1 MFFST
6 KRPAGFYNAAR
17 LSGPGGAQPRF
28 GLRVLIRRILKK
40 SAVSN
45 NGSPS
50 IQVLQ
55 AEGKGA
61 LSACGDAWEQ
71 SEKTMTFRQALG
83 LGRPL
88 LLDGAMGTMLQASG
102 MPAGATPEEFCMEN
116 SDTLRGIHKAYLDAG
131 VDLLTSCTFGGNIYK
146 LPKSLDVFSFNRRMV
161 EIAREAA
168 AQAGRPVFVAGNVG
182 PTGHFAKPLG
192 PVEPRDLI
200 AAFATQIRGLAAGGA
215 DLIFIETQFD
225 LAEARAA
232 VAAVRQECDLP
243 VMVSMTFEQGVSL
256 TGSTPAI
263 FAETMQNMG
272 VDVVGTNC
280 SLGPDQMLPVVEELL
295 GVCECPVMAEPN
307 AGLPELRGA
316 ATVFPLGPE
325 DFAQKTAA
333 FAHLGARVLGGC
345 CGTTPA
351 HLAALAQA
359 LRGLESVN
367 PPSVTRRGICLTNRS
382 QMVRIA
388 VGQPLTIIGERINP
402 TGKKALTQELQAGV
416 FDVAMQLADAQ
427 VDAGAAVLDVNVGAP
442 LVDETQLLPE
452 LVQRLVGR
460 LPLPLSIDSSNAQAI
475 ANALPYCPGS
485 FLVNSISG
493 EAGRMES
500 LGPLCR
506 DFGAPFIL
514 LPLQGAHLPEKSAE
528 RIRTVES
535 LIEKAEGM
543 GISRR
548 LMMVDILALAVSSS
562 ADSALQCLEM
572 TRWCAANGLPTTLG
586 LSNLSFGLPAREL
599 LNATFLSLAAG
610 AGLTSCIA
618 NPSAQRLSE
627 AADALKV
634 LCNHDAHASSFIA
647 SYSAWKPGEGS
658 VQVRQGG
665 GAAAKTLA
673 EAVLNGDKENV
684 LPLLDAELEAGADPF
699 TLVQET
705 LIPAITEVGARYE
718 RREYFLP
725 QLIRA
730 AETMQT
736 AFAHLKPLL
745 EANRGP
751 ETRPVVVMAT
761 VEGDIH
767 DIGKN
772 IVSLLLGNHGFDVV
786 DAGKDVPAETI
797 VACALE
803 HNARIIGLSAL
814 MTTTMVRME
823 DTINIV
829 RERDLPIKVMVGG
842 AAVTQAFA
850 DAIGADAYCADAV
863 GAVKAAKQFV

>member
-1 MFFST
+1 MLFCQ
-6 KRPAGFYNAAR
+6 R
-17 LSGPGGAQPRF
+17 
-28 GLRVLIRRILKK
+28 
-40 SAVSN
+40 
-45 NGSPS
+45 
-50 IQVLQ
+50 QV
-55 AEGKGA
+55 
-61 LSACGDAWEQ
+61 CWEH
-71 SEKTMTFRQALG
+71 SEIKMTFRQALG

-116 SDTLRGIHKAYLDAG
+116 PDTLRGIHKAYLDAG

-161 EIAREAA
+161 EIAKEAA

-200 AAFATQIRGLAAGGA
+200 AAFALQIRGLVAGGA
-215 DLIFIETQFD
+215 DLIFIATQFD

-232 VAAVRQECDLP
+232 VAAARQECDLP
-243 VMVSMTFEQGVSL
+243 IMVSMTFEQGVSL
-256 TGSTPAI
+256 TGSTPTI

-280 SLGPDQMLPVVEELL
+280 SLGPDQMLPVVQELL
-295 GVCECPVMAEPN
+295 NACECPVMAEPN
-307 AGLPELRGA
+307 AGLPELRDNV
-316 ATVFPLGPE
+316 TVFPLGPE
-325 DFAQKTAA
+325 DFAQKTAP
-333 FAHLGARVLGGC
+333 FAHMGARVLGGC

-359 LRGLESVN
+359 LRGVEN
-367 PPSVTRRGICLTNRS
+367 ITPPRVSRRGICLTNRS

-388 VGQPLTIIGERINP
+388 VGEPLTIIGERINP
-402 TGKKALTQELQAGV
+402 TGKKALTQELQAGL

-460 LPLPLSIDSSNAQAI
+460 LPMPLSLDSSNATAI

-493 EAGRMES
+493 EAGRMEQ

-514 LPLQGAHLPEKSAE
+514 LPLQGAHLPEKAAE

-535 LIEKAEGM
+535 LIEKAEAM

-618 NPSAQRLSE
+618 NPSAQRLRE

-647 SYSAWKPGEGS
+647 SYSGWKPGEGS

-665 GAAAKTLA
+665 SAAAKTLA
-673 EAVLNGDKENV
+673 EAVLSGDKENV
-684 LPLLDAELEAGADPF
+684 LPLLEAELEKGADPF
-699 TLVQET
+699 SLVQEK

-745 EANRGP
+745 EASRGA
-751 ETRPVVVMAT
+751 EERPVVVMAT

-786 DAGKDVPAETI
+786 DAGKDVPAEAI
-797 VACALE
+797 VACALK
-803 HNARIIGLSAL
+803 HNARIVGLSAL

-823 DTINIV
+823 DTIKIV
-829 RERDLPIKVMVGG
+829 RERGLPIKVLVGG

>member
-1 MFFST
+1 M
-6 KRPAGFYNAAR
+6 
-17 LSGPGGAQPRF
+17 LF
-28 GLRVLIRRILKK
+28 GQR
-40 SAVSN
+40 
-45 NGSPS
+45 
-50 IQVLQ
+50 QV
-55 AEGKGA
+55 
-61 LSACGDAWEQ
+61 CWEH
-71 SEKTMTFRQALG
+71 SEITMTFRQALG

-116 SDTLRGIHKAYLDAG
+116 SDTLRSIHKAYLDAG

-146 LPKSLDVFSFNRRMV
+146 LPRSLDVFSFNRRMV
-161 EIAREAA
+161 EIAKEAA

-200 AAFATQIRGLAAGGA
+200 AAFALQIRGLVAGGA

-232 VAAVRQECDLP
+232 VAAARQECDLP

-256 TGSTPAI
+256 TGSTPTI

-280 SLGPDQMLPVVEELL
+280 SLGPDQMLPVVQELL
-295 GVCECPVMAEPN
+295 NACACPVMAEPN
-307 AGLPELRGA
+307 AGLPELRDNV
-316 ATVFPLGPE
+316 TVFPLGPE
-325 DFAQKTAA
+325 DFAQKTAP
-333 FAHLGARVLGGC
+333 FAHMGARVLGGC

-359 LRGLESVN
+359 VRGVEN
-367 PPSVTRRGICLTNRS
+367 ITPPPVTRRGICLTNRS

-388 VGQPLTIIGERINP
+388 VGEPLTIIGERINP
-402 TGKKALTQELQAGV
+402 TGKKALTQELQAGL

-427 VDAGAAVLDVNVGAP
+427 VDAGATVLDVNVGAP

-460 LPLPLSIDSSNAQAI
+460 LPMPLSIDSSNATAI

-493 EAGRMES
+493 EAGRMEQ

-514 LPLQGAHLPEKSAE
+514 LPLQGAHLPEKAAE

-618 NPSAQRLSE
+618 NPSAQRLRE

-647 SYSAWKPGEGS
+647 SYSGWKPGEGS

-673 EAVLNGDKENV
+673 DAVLNGDKENV
-684 LPLLDAELEAGADPF
+684 LPLLEAELEKGADPF
-699 TLVQET
+699 SLVQEK

-745 EANRGP
+745 EASRGA
-751 ETRPVVVMAT
+751 EERPVVVMAT

-786 DAGKDVPAETI
+786 DAGKDVPAEAI
-797 VACALE
+797 VACALK

-823 DTINIV
+823 DTIKIV
-829 RERDLPIKVMVGG
+829 RQRGLPIKVLVGG

>member
-1 MFFST
+1 
-6 KRPAGFYNAAR
+6 
-17 LSGPGGAQPRF
+17 
-28 GLRVLIRRILKK
+28 
-40 SAVSN
+40 
-45 NGSPS
+45 
-50 IQVLQ
+50 
-55 AEGKGA
+55 
-61 LSACGDAWEQ
+61 
-71 SEKTMTFRQALG
+71 
-83 LGRPL
+83 
-88 LLDGAMGTMLQASG
+88 MGTMLQASG
-102 MPAGATPEEFCMEN
+102 MPAGATPEEFCMAN
-116 SDTLRGIHKAYLDAG
+116 PDTLRGIHKAYLDAG

-161 EIAREAA
+161 EIAKEAA

-200 AAFATQIRGLAAGGA
+200 AAFANQIRGLVAGGA

-232 VAAVRQECDLP
+232 VAAARQECDLP

-280 SLGPDQMLPVVEELL
+280 SLGPDQMLPVVQELL

-307 AGLPELRGA
+307 AGLPELRGNE
-316 ATVFPLGPE
+316 TVFPLGPE
-325 DFAQKTAA
+325 DFAQKTAP
-333 FAHLGARVLGGC
+333 FAHLGARILGGC
-345 CGTTPA
+345 CGTTPT

-359 LRGLESVN
+359 LRGMD
-367 PPSVTRRGICLTNRS
+367 SVTPPPVSRKGICLTNRS

-402 TGKKALTQELQAGV
+402 TGKKALTQELQAGA

-427 VDAGAAVLDVNVGAP
+427 VDAGATVLDVNVGAP

-460 LPLPLSIDSSNAQAI
+460 LPLPLSIDSSNADAI

-493 EAGRMES
+493 ETGRMEA

-514 LPLQGAHLPEKSAE
+514 LPLQGAHLPEKAAE
-528 RIRTVES
+528 RISTVES

-572 TRWCAANGLPTTLG
+572 TRWCTANGLPTTLG

-599 LNATFLSLAAG
+599 LNSTFLSLAAG

-618 NPSAQRLSE
+618 NPSAQRLRE

-634 LCNHDAHASSFIA
+634 LCNHDAHTSSFIA
-647 SYSAWKPGEGS
+647 SYSGWKPGEGS
-658 VQVRQGG
+658 IQVRQGA

-684 LPLLDAELEAGADPF
+684 LTLLTAELDAGADPF

-736 AFAHLKPLL
+736 AFAQLKPLL
-745 EANRGP
+745 EAGRGA
-751 ETRPVVVMAT
+751 EVRPVVVMAT

-786 DAGKDVPAETI
+786 DAGKDVPAEAI
-797 VACALE
+797 VACALK
-803 HNARIIGLSAL
+803 HNARIVGLSAL

-823 DTINIV
+823 DTIKIV
-829 RERDLPIKVMVGG
+829 RQRGLPIKVMVGG

>member
-1 MFFST
+1 MH
-6 KRPAGFYNAAR
+6 
-17 LSGPGGAQPRF
+17 F
-28 GLRVLIRRILKK
+28 GLRRL
-40 SAVSN
+40 
-45 NGSPS
+45 
-50 IQVLQ
+50 
-55 AEGKGA
+55 
-61 LSACGDAWEQ
+61 CWEQ
-71 SEKTMTFRQALG
+71 SETTMTFRQALG

-102 MPAGATPEEFCMEN
+102 MPAGATPEEFCMAN
-116 SDTLRGIHKAYLDAG
+116 PDTLRGIHKAYLDAG

-161 EIAREAA
+161 EIAKEAA

-200 AAFATQIRGLAAGGA
+200 AAFANQIRGLVAGGA

-225 LAEARAA
+225 LAEVRAA
-232 VAAVRQECDLP
+232 VAAARQECDLP

-280 SLGPDQMLPVVEELL
+280 SLGPDQMLPVVQELL

-307 AGLPELRGA
+307 AGLPELRGNE
-316 ATVFPLGPE
+316 TVFPLGPE
-325 DFAQKTAA
+325 DFAQKTAP
-333 FAHLGARVLGGC
+333 FAHLGARILGGC

-359 LRGLESVN
+359 LRGMD
-367 PPSVTRRGICLTNRS
+367 SVTPPPVSRKGICLTNRS

-402 TGKKALTQELQAGV
+402 TGKKALTQELQAGA

-427 VDAGAAVLDVNVGAP
+427 VDAGATVLDVNVGAP

-460 LPLPLSIDSSNAQAI
+460 LPLPLSIDSSNAIAI
-475 ANALPYCPGS
+475 ATALPYCPGS

-493 EAGRMES
+493 EAGRMEA

-514 LPLQGAHLPEKSAE
+514 LPLQGAHLPEKAAE
-528 RIRTVES
+528 RISTVES

-599 LNATFLSLAAG
+599 LNSTFLSLAAG

-618 NPSAQRLSE
+618 NPSAQRLRE

-647 SYSAWKPGEGS
+647 SYSGWKPGEGS

-684 LPLLDAELEAGADPF
+684 LPLLTTELDAGADPF

-725 QLIRA
+725 QLIRS

-745 EANRGP
+745 EAGRGP

-786 DAGKDVPAETI
+786 DAGKDVPAEAI
-797 VACALE
+797 VACALK

-823 DTINIV
+823 DTIKIV
-829 RERDLPIKVMVGG
+829 RERALPIKVLVGG

>member
-1 MFFST
+1 
-6 KRPAGFYNAAR
+6 
-17 LSGPGGAQPRF
+17 
-28 GLRVLIRRILKK
+28 
-40 SAVSN
+40 
-45 NGSPS
+45 
-50 IQVLQ
+50 
-55 AEGKGA
+55 
-61 LSACGDAWEQ
+61 
-71 SEKTMTFRQALG
+71 
-83 LGRPL
+83 
-88 LLDGAMGTMLQASG
+88 MGTMLQASG
-102 MPAGATPEEFCMEN
+102 MPAGATPEEFCMAN
-116 SDTLRGIHKAYLDAG
+116 PDTLRGIHKAYLDAG

-161 EIAREAA
+161 EIAKEAA

-200 AAFATQIRGLAAGGA
+200 AAFANQIRGLVAGGA

-232 VAAVRQECDLP
+232 VAAARQECDLP

-280 SLGPDQMLPVVEELL
+280 SLGPDQMLPVVQELL

-307 AGLPELRGA
+307 AGLPELRGNE
-316 ATVFPLGPE
+316 TVFPLGPE
-325 DFAQKTAA
+325 DFAQKTAP
-333 FAHLGARVLGGC
+333 FAHLGARILGGC

-359 LRGLESVN
+359 LRGMD
-367 PPSVTRRGICLTNRS
+367 SVTPPPVSRKGICLTNRS

-402 TGKKALTQELQAGV
+402 TGKKALTQELQAGA

-427 VDAGAAVLDVNVGAP
+427 VDAGATVLDVNVGAP

-460 LPLPLSIDSSNAQAI
+460 LPLPLSIDSSNAIAI

-493 EAGRMES
+493 EAGRMEA

-514 LPLQGAHLPEKSAE
+514 LPLQGAHLPEKAAE
-528 RIRTVES
+528 RISTVES

-599 LNATFLSLAAG
+599 LNSTFLSLAAG

-618 NPSAQRLSE
+618 NPSAQRLRE

-647 SYSAWKPGEGS
+647 SYSGWKPGEGS

-673 EAVLNGDKENV
+673 EVVLNGDKENV
-684 LPLLDAELEAGADPF
+684 LPLLTTELDAGADPF

-745 EANRGP
+745 EAGRGP

-786 DAGKDVPAETI
+786 DAGKDVPAEAI
-797 VACALE
+797 VACALK

-823 DTINIV
+823 DTIKIV
-829 RERDLPIKVMVGG
+829 RERALPIKVLVGG

>member
-1 MFFST
+1 MLFCQRQVCWDHSET
-6 KRPAGFYNAAR
+6 K
-17 LSGPGGAQPRF
+17 
-28 GLRVLIRRILKK
+28 
-40 SAVSN
+40 
-45 NGSPS
+45 
-50 IQVLQ
+50 
-55 AEGKGA
+55 
-61 LSACGDAWEQ
+61 
-71 SEKTMTFRQALG
+71 MTFRQALG

-116 SDTLRGIHKAYLDAG
+116 PDTLRGIHKAYLDAG

-192 PVEPRDLI
+192 PVEPRHLI
-200 AAFATQIRGLAAGGA
+200 AAFALQIRGLVAGGA

-232 VAAVRQECDLP
+232 VVAARQECDLP

-280 SLGPDQMLPVVEELL
+280 SLGPDLMLPVVQELL
-295 GVCECPVMAEPN
+295 NACECPVMAEPN
-307 AGLPELRGA
+307 AGLPELRDNV
-316 ATVFPLGPE
+316 TVFPLGPE
-325 DFAQKTAA
+325 DFAQKTAP
-333 FAHLGARVLGGC
+333 FAHMGARVLGGC

-359 LRGLESVN
+359 VRGVEN
-367 PPSVTRRGICLTNRS
+367 ITPPSVTRRGICLTNRS

-388 VGQPLTIIGERINP
+388 VGEPLTIIGERINP
-402 TGKKALTQELQAGV
+402 TGKKALTQELQAGL

-427 VDAGAAVLDVNVGAP
+427 VDAGATILDVNVGAP

-460 LPLPLSIDSSNAQAI
+460 LPMPLSIDSSNATAI

-493 EAGRMES
+493 EAGRMEQ

-514 LPLQGAHLPEKSAE
+514 LPLQGAHLPEKAAE
-528 RIRTVES
+528 RISTVES
-535 LIEKAEGM
+535 LIEKAEAM

-618 NPSAQRLSE
+618 NPSAQRLRE

-647 SYSAWKPGEGS
+647 SYSGWKPGEGS

-684 LPLLDAELEAGADPF
+684 LPLLDAELEKGADPF
-699 TLVQET
+699 ALVQEK

-745 EANRGP
+745 EASRGA
-751 ETRPVVVMAT
+751 EERPVVVMAT

-786 DAGKDVPAETI
+786 DAGKDVPAEAI
-797 VACALE
+797 VACALK

-829 RERDLPIKVMVGG
+829 RDRGLPIKVLVGG

>member
-1 MFFST
+1 
-6 KRPAGFYNAAR
+6 
-17 LSGPGGAQPRF
+17 
-28 GLRVLIRRILKK
+28 
-40 SAVSN
+40 
-45 NGSPS
+45 
-50 IQVLQ
+50 
-55 AEGKGA
+55 
-61 LSACGDAWEQ
+61 
-71 SEKTMTFRQALG
+71 MTFRQALG

-102 MPAGATPEEFCMEN
+102 MPAGASPEEFCMEN
-116 SDTLRGIHKAYLDAG
+116 PDTLRGIHKAYLDAG
-131 VDLLTSCTFGGNIYK
+131 VDLLTSCTFGGNAYK
-146 LPKSLDVFSFNRRMV
+146 LSKKLDVFSFNRRMV
-161 EIAREAA
+161 EIAKEAA

-200 AAFATQIRGLAAGGA
+200 AAFATQIKGLAAGGA

-232 VAAVRQECDLP
+232 VAAARQVCDLP
-243 VMVSMTFEQGVSL
+243 VMTSMTFEQGVSL

-280 SLGPDQMLPVVEELL
+280 SLGPEQMRPVVEELL
-295 GVCECPVMAEPN
+295 GVCACPVMAEPN
-307 AGLPELRGA
+307 AGLPELHGNV
-316 ATVFPLGPE
+316 TVFPLGPQE
-325 DFAQKTAA
+325 FAEKTAP

-345 CGTTPA
+345 CGTTPT

-359 LRGLESVN
+359 LRGMESVT
-367 PPSVTRRGICLTNRS
+367 PPSVTRSGICLTNRS
-382 QMVRIA
+382 QMVRVA
-388 VGQPLTIIGERINP
+388 AGQPLTIIGERINP
-402 TGKKALTQELQAGV
+402 TGKKALTAELQQGR
-416 FDVAMQLADAQ
+416 FDVALQLADAQ
-427 VDAGAAVLDVNVGAP
+427 VDAGATVLDVNVGAP

-460 LPLPLSIDSSNAQAI
+460 LTLPLSLDSSNASAI
-475 ANALPYCPGS
+475 AEALPYCPGS

-493 EAGRMES
+493 EAGRMEQ

-514 LPLQGAHLPEKSAE
+514 LPLQGAQLPEKTAD

-535 LIEKAEGM
+535 LLEKAEGL
-543 GISRR
+543 GIPRR

-572 TRWCAANGLPTTLG
+572 TRWCASQGLPTTLG

-618 NPSAQRLSE
+618 NPSAQRLRE

-647 SYSAWKPGEGS
+647 SYSGWKPGEGS
-658 VQVRQGG
+658 VRVRQGG
-665 GAAAKTLA
+665 GAAATTVA

-699 TLVQET
+699 ALVQET

-736 AFAHLKPLL
+736 AFAHLKPRL
-745 EANRGP
+745 EAGRGA
-751 ETRPVVVMAT
+751 EKRPVVVMAT

-772 IVSLLLGNHGFDVV
+772 IVSLLLGNHGFEVV
-786 DAGKDVPAETI
+786 DAGKDVPAEAI

-803 HNARIIGLSAL
+803 HNARIVGLSAL

-823 DTINIV
+823 DTIRIV
-829 RERDLPIKVMVGG
+829 RDRNLPIKVMVGG

-863 GAVKAAKQFV
+863 GAVKAAKRFV

>member
-1 MFFST
+1 
-6 KRPAGFYNAAR
+6 
-17 LSGPGGAQPRF
+17 
-28 GLRVLIRRILKK
+28 
-40 SAVSN
+40 
-45 NGSPS
+45 
-50 IQVLQ
+50 
-55 AEGKGA
+55 
-61 LSACGDAWEQ
+61 
-71 SEKTMTFRQALG
+71 
-83 LGRPL
+83 
-88 LLDGAMGTMLQASG
+88 MGTMLQASG
-102 MPAGATPEEFCMEN
+102 MPAGATPEEFCMAN
-116 SDTLRGIHKAYLDAG
+116 PDTLRGIHKAYLDAG

-161 EIAREAA
+161 EIAKEAA

-200 AAFATQIRGLAAGGA
+200 AAFANQIRGLVAGGA

-232 VAAVRQECDLP
+232 VAAARQECDLP

-280 SLGPDQMLPVVEELL
+280 SLGPDQMLPVVQELL

-307 AGLPELRGA
+307 AGLPELRGNE
-316 ATVFPLGPE
+316 TVFPLGPE
-325 DFAQKTAA
+325 DFAQKTAP
-333 FAHLGARVLGGC
+333 FAHLGARILGGC

-359 LRGLESVN
+359 LRGMD
-367 PPSVTRRGICLTNRS
+367 SVTPPPVSRKGICLTNRS

-402 TGKKALTQELQAGV
+402 TGKKALTQELQAGA

-427 VDAGAAVLDVNVGAP
+427 VDAGATVLDVNVGAP

-460 LPLPLSIDSSNAQAI
+460 LPLPLSIDSSNAIAI

-493 EAGRMES
+493 EAGRMEA

-514 LPLQGAHLPEKSAE
+514 LPLQGAHLPEKAAE
-528 RIRTVES
+528 RISTVES

-599 LNATFLSLAAG
+599 LNSTFLSLAAG

-618 NPSAQRLSE
+618 NPSAQRLRE

-647 SYSAWKPGEGS
+647 SYSGWKPGEGS

-684 LPLLDAELEAGADPF
+684 LPLLTTELDAGADPF

-745 EANRGP
+745 EAGRGP

-786 DAGKDVPAETI
+786 DAGKDVPAEAI
-797 VACALE
+797 VACALK

-823 DTINIV
+823 DTIKIV
-829 RERDLPIKVMVGG
+829 RERALPIKVLVGG

>member
-1 MFFST
+1 MLFCQRQVCWDHSET
-6 KRPAGFYNAAR
+6 K
-17 LSGPGGAQPRF
+17 
-28 GLRVLIRRILKK
+28 
-40 SAVSN
+40 
-45 NGSPS
+45 
-50 IQVLQ
+50 
-55 AEGKGA
+55 
-61 LSACGDAWEQ
+61 
-71 SEKTMTFRQALG
+71 MTFRQALG

-116 SDTLRGIHKAYLDAG
+116 PDTLRGIHKAYLDAG

-192 PVEPRDLI
+192 PVEPRHLI
-200 AAFATQIRGLAAGGA
+200 AAFALQIRGLVAGGA

-232 VAAVRQECDLP
+232 VVAARQECDLP

-280 SLGPDQMLPVVEELL
+280 SLGPDQMLPVVQELL
-295 GVCECPVMAEPN
+295 NACECPVMAEPN
-307 AGLPELRGA
+307 AGLPELRDNV
-316 ATVFPLGPE
+316 TVFPLGPE
-325 DFAQKTAA
+325 DFAQKTAP
-333 FAHLGARVLGGC
+333 FAHMGARVLGGC

-359 LRGLESVN
+359 VRGVEN
-367 PPSVTRRGICLTNRS
+367 ITPPSVTRRGICLTNRS

-388 VGQPLTIIGERINP
+388 VGEPLTIIGERINP
-402 TGKKALTQELQAGV
+402 TGKKALTQELQAGL

-427 VDAGAAVLDVNVGAP
+427 VDAGATILDVNVGAP

-460 LPLPLSIDSSNAQAI
+460 LPMPLSIDSSNATAI
-475 ANALPYCPGS
+475 AYALPYCPGS

-493 EAGRMES
+493 EAGRMEQ

-514 LPLQGAHLPEKSAE
+514 LPLQGAHLPEKAAE
-528 RIRTVES
+528 RISTVES
-535 LIEKAEGM
+535 LIEKAEAM

-618 NPSAQRLSE
+618 NPSAQRLRE

-647 SYSAWKPGEGS
+647 SYSGWKPGEGS

-684 LPLLDAELEAGADPF
+684 LPLLDAELEKGADPF
-699 TLVQET
+699 ALVQEK

-745 EANRGP
+745 EASRGA
-751 ETRPVVVMAT
+751 EERPVVVMAT

-786 DAGKDVPAETI
+786 DAGKDVPAEAI
-797 VACALE
+797 VACALK

-829 RERDLPIKVMVGG
+829 RDRGLPTKVLVGG

>member
-1 MFFST
+1 L
-6 KRPAGFYNAAR
+6 RR
-17 LSGPGGAQPRF
+17 LC
-28 GLRVLIRRILKK
+28 
-40 SAVSN
+40 
-45 NGSPS
+45 
-50 IQVLQ
+50 
-55 AEGKGA
+55 GK
-61 LSACGDAWEQ
+61 Q
-71 SEKTMTFRQALG
+71 SEMTMTFRQALG

-102 MPAGATPEEFCMEN
+102 MPAGASPEEFCMEN
-116 SDTLRGIHKAYLDAG
+116 PDTLRGIHKAYLDAG
-131 VDLLTSCTFGGNIYK
+131 VDLLTSCTFGGNAFK
-146 LPKSLDVFSFNRRMV
+146 LSKKLDVFSFNKRMV
-161 EIAREAA
+161 EIAKEAA
-168 AQAGRPVFVAGNVG
+168 AQAGRSVFVAGNVG

-200 AAFATQIRGLAAGGA
+200 AAFAAQIRGLAAGGA

-232 VAAVRQECDLP
+232 VVAARQVCDLP
-243 VMVSMTFEQGVSL
+243 VMTSMTFEQGVSL

-280 SLGPDQMLPVVEELL
+280 SLGPVQMRPVVEELL
-295 GVCECPVMAEPN
+295 GVCACPVMAEPN
-307 AGLPELRGA
+307 AGLPELRDNV
-316 ATVFPLGPE
+316 TVFPLGPQE
-325 DFAQKTAA
+325 FAEKTAP
-333 FAHLGARVLGGC
+333 FAHMGARVLGGC

-359 LRGLESVN
+359 VRGMESVSA
-367 PPSVTRRGICLTNRS
+367 PSVTRSGICLTNRS
-382 QMVRIA
+382 QMVHIA
-388 VGQPLTIIGERINP
+388 AGHPLTIIGERINP
-402 TGKKALTQELQAGV
+402 TGKKALTAELQQGR
-416 FDVAMQLADAQ
+416 FDVALQLADAQ
-427 VDAGAAVLDVNVGAP
+427 VDAGATVLDVNVGAP

-460 LPLPLSIDSSNAQAI
+460 LTLPLSLDSSNASAI
-475 ANALPYCPGS
+475 AEALPYCPGS

-493 EAGRMES
+493 EAGRMEQ

-514 LPLQGAHLPEKSAE
+514 LPLLGAQLPEKTAD

-535 LIEKAEGM
+535 LMKKAEGL
-543 GISRR
+543 GIPRR

-572 TRWCAANGLPTTLG
+572 TRWCASQGLPTTLG

-618 NPSAQRLSE
+618 NPSAQRLRE

-647 SYSAWKPGEGS
+647 SYSGWKPGEGS

-665 GAAAKTLA
+665 GAAATTVA

-684 LPLLDAELEAGADPF
+684 LPLLDADLAAGADPF
-699 TLVQET
+699 ALVQET

-745 EANRGP
+745 EAGRGP
-751 ETRPVVVMAT
+751 EKRPVVVMAT

-772 IVSLLLGNHGFDVV
+772 IVSLLLGNHGFEVV

-803 HNARIIGLSAL
+803 HKARIIGLSAL

-823 DTINIV
+823 DTIKIV
-829 RERDLPIKVMVGG
+829 KERNLSIKVMVGG

-863 GAVKAAKQFV
+863 GAVKAAKRFV

>member
-1 MFFST
+1 MLFCQRQVCWDHSET
-6 KRPAGFYNAAR
+6 K
-17 LSGPGGAQPRF
+17 
-28 GLRVLIRRILKK
+28 
-40 SAVSN
+40 
-45 NGSPS
+45 
-50 IQVLQ
+50 
-55 AEGKGA
+55 
-61 LSACGDAWEQ
+61 
-71 SEKTMTFRQALG
+71 MTFRQALG

-116 SDTLRGIHKAYLDAG
+116 PDTLRGIHKAYLDAG

-161 EIAREAA
+161 EIAKQAA

-200 AAFATQIRGLAAGGA
+200 AAFALQIRGLVAGGA

-232 VAAVRQECDLP
+232 VAAARQECDLP

-256 TGSTPAI
+256 TGSTPTI

-280 SLGPDQMLPVVEELL
+280 SLGPDQMLPVVQELL
-295 GVCECPVMAEPN
+295 NACECPVMAEPN
-307 AGLPELRGA
+307 AGLPELRDNV
-316 ATVFPLGPE
+316 TVFPLGPE
-325 DFAQKTAA
+325 DFAQKTAP
-333 FAHLGARVLGGC
+333 FAHMGARVLGGC

-359 LRGLESVN
+359 VRGVEN
-367 PPSVTRRGICLTNRS
+367 ITPPSVTRRGICLTNRS

-388 VGQPLTIIGERINP
+388 VGEPLTIIGERINP
-402 TGKKALTQELQAGV
+402 TGKKALTQELQAGL

-427 VDAGAAVLDVNVGAP
+427 VDAGATILDVNVGAP

-460 LPLPLSIDSSNAQAI
+460 LSMPLSIDSSNATAI

-493 EAGRMES
+493 ETGRMEQ

-514 LPLQGAHLPEKSAE
+514 LPLQGAHLPEKTAE
-528 RIRTVES
+528 RISTVES
-535 LIEKAEGM
+535 LIEKAEAM

-618 NPSAQRLSE
+618 NPSAQRLRE

-647 SYSAWKPGEGS
+647 SYSGWKPGEGS

-684 LPLLDAELEAGADPF
+684 LPLLEAELEKGADPF
-699 TLVQET
+699 ALVQEK

-745 EANRGP
+745 EASRGA
-751 ETRPVVVMAT
+751 EERPVVVMAT

-772 IVSLLLGNHGFDVV
+772 IVSLLLGNHGFEVV
-786 DAGKDVPAETI
+786 DAGKDVPAEAI
-797 VACALE
+797 VACALK

-823 DTINIV
+823 DTIKIV
-829 RERDLPIKVMVGG
+829 RERDLPIKVLVGG